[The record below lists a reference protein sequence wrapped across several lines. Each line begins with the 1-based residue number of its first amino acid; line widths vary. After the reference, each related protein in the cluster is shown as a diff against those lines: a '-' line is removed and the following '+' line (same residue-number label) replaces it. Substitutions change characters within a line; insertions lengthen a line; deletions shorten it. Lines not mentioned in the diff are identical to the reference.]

1 MKWILLLSVLTL
13 NAAAQ
18 SVDPCTG
25 QATSA
30 PVWTPPNLNQP
41 IVCERETGRTV
52 NFNSKGAAAWRY
64 CFNAATGKFY
74 PQTAVGPWA
83 DFQSAPGMALDIV
96 QAGINADNATIQAIL
111 KKYSRGTFI
120 DAEHAAVWC
129 PFRAQIVAGIPA
141 APAWVTTST
150 VLYRINETD
159 SGLGLQVGTVP
170 RGAAVDPTGRR
181 IFSRMTFCQWKGGTS
196 PFKTFVRCSEKP

>member
-1 MKWILLLSVLTL
+1 MKLLLLLSALSL
-13 NAAAQ
+13 SAAAQ

-30 PVWTPPNLNQP
+30 QVWTPPNLNQP
-41 IVCERETGRTV
+41 LVCERETGRTV

-64 CFNAATGKFY
+64 CWNGTKFY
-74 PQTAVGPWA
+74 PQTIAAPWV
-83 DFQSAPGMALDIV
+83 DFQNAPAMALDIV
-96 QAGINADNATIQAIL
+96 TAGFNADNATIQSLLA
-111 KKYSRGTFI
+111 KYSRGTFI

-141 APAWVTTST
+141 SPVWVTTST

-159 SGLGLQVGTVP
+159 SGLGIQVGTVP
-170 RGAAVDPTGRR
+170 RGAVVDPTNRR
-181 IFSRMTFCQWKGGTS
+181 VFSRMTFCQWKGGTT
-196 PFKTFVRCSEKP
+196 PFKTYVRCAEKP